1 MKPNAFN
8 LPVNTNDQIQIY
20 YKEWIKIQTLSLSLS
35 KIQLFIFPLSLEIG
49 HKRKTPHE
57 K

>member
-8 LPVNTNDQIQIY
+8 LPVKTNDQIQIY

-35 KIQLFIFPLSLEIG
+35 KIQLFLFPLSLEIG